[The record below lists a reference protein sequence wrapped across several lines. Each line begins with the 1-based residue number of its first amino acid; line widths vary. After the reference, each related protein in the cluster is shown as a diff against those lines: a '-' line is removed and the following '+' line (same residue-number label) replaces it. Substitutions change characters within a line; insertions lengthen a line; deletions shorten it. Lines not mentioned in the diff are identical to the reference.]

1 LIAIEIAHQTNAKR
15 DVVQVIAVNV
25 SAVDLTA
32 PAITHFDLAVAGR
45 GAVPDDEVVGEPI
58 SHSAHVPVVIIEN
71 PGAALSCA
79 AVVHHN
85 ELPATAHHRRP
96 IDCAPD

>member
-1 LIAIEIAHQTNAKR
+1 
-15 DVVQVIAVNV
+15 
-25 SAVDLTA
+25 
-32 PAITHFDLAVAGR
+32 
-45 GAVPDDEVVGEPI
+45 
-58 SHSAHVPVVIIEN
+58 VPVVIIEN

-96 IDCAPD
+96 IDFAPD